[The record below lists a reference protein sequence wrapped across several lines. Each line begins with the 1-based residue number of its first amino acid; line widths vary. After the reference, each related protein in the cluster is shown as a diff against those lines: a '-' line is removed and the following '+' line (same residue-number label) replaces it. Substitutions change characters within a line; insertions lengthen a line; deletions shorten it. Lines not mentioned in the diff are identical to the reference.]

1 MNAHLDYIMGNN
13 LKEREEL
20 REWSKSVA
28 DKLKKGKAETTWPD
42 GGTWDSQNI
51 EVTEK
56 WLNIKK
62 EEGTGRIKLKRQ
74 AGG

>member
-28 DKLKKGKAETTWPD
+28 DKQK
-42 GGTWDSQNI
+42 
-51 EVTEK
+51 
-56 WLNIKK
+56 KK
-62 EEGTGRIKLKRQ
+62 EKLRLRGRMEEPGIVKI
-74 AGG
+74 